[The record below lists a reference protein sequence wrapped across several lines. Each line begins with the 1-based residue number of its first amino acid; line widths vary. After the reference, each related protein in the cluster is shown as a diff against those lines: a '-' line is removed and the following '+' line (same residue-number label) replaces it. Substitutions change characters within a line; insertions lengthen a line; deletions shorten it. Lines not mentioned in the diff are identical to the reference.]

1 MPTLWVV
8 YREAA
13 HLDNCSNE
21 QYILGM
27 SIALAIRVLTSE
39 SEDYPCGLR
48 RLPTAPRIEVRGV
61 WNCLPE
67 AAVAVV
73 GTRHPTR
80 LGMALASDLSRALG
94 EAGYGLVSGLAK
106 GIDTACH
113 AAALKVGA
121 PTAAV
126 LGCGVDVVYPKSN
139 RLLMQ
144 QMAEQGAL
152 ISEHAAGTPP
162 LRGHF
167 PKRNRLIAALTRA
180 VIVVEA
186 GPDSGALH
194 TAEYARRLGLPVL
207 VPLACLTGEVGGG
220 LQGLLRQGA
229 FAFADVPAA
238 LKILATGVARR
249 MPLPSVGTGDGKGKS
264 LERPGVQRSALEPSG
279 PDARS
284 HPGEPRILPRELA
297 QYLERSQALSAEE
310 LFEAWHHA
318 AESIREEGAPM
329 RPPRSLAAWSAQ
341 LLAWEM
347 QGEIERGRDGRFRDA
362 RRQRMLF

>member
-1 MPTLWVV
+1 MPN
-8 YREAA
+8 A
-13 HLDNCSNE
+13 
-21 QYILGM
+21 I
-27 SIALAIRVLTSE
+27 AIRALTSE

-48 RLPTAPRIEVRGV
+48 RLPTAPRLSMRGF
-61 WNCLPE
+61 WPCLPE
-67 AAVAVV
+67 TAVAVV

-80 LGMALASDLSRALG
+80 LGMALTTELSLALA

-113 AAALKVGA
+113 AAALKAGA

-144 QMAEQGAL
+144 QIAEQGAL

-162 LRGHF
+162 LRSHF

-207 VPLACLTGEVGGG
+207 VPLACLSGEAGGG
-220 LQGLLRQGA
+220 LQALLRQGA

-238 LKILATGVARR
+238 LKILKAGRARSELR
-249 MPLPSVGTGDGKGKS
+249 SPAPGCGDGS
-264 LERPGVQRSALEPSG
+264 EQSARAGCS
-279 PDARS
+279 AREDR
-284 HPGEPRILPRELA
+284 GEGSQHGGPRILPQELTQCLNRNEALTA
-297 QYLERSQALSAEE
+297 QE
-310 LFEAWHHA
+310 LFEAWGQA
-318 AESIREEGAPM
+318 AKTRAETRGEESEPM
-329 RPPRSLAAWSAQ
+329 RPLCSLTDWSAQ

-347 QGEIERGRDGRFRDA
+347 QGDLQRGRDGRYRKPVYKGA
-362 RRQRMLF
+362 QRMLF